1 LRFREDAR
9 PLGVVQNRGTSQSYR
24 LERVV
29 GRSIIAP
36 RRTRSAHLD
45 RPWRATAEYAIA
57 ASRRRFCASSP
68 TRFSEHGVADRAKLD
83 PGPATAEQL
92 CLGAGRRQADG
103 LGRTVVMAGL
113 ADSGRAAGQGNID
126 PNGPEQIRGYI
137 PDRGARWRL
146 RACRPR
152 FVSMP
157 RFAASVSAVPGRAP
171 AVTLT
176 NISMR
181 RRTAGGK

>member
-1 LRFREDAR
+1 M
-9 PLGVVQNRGTSQSYR
+9 QNRRPSHICR
-24 LERVV
+24 LERVA
-29 GRSIIAP
+29 GCGIIGEW
-36 RRTRSAHLD
+36 RNSSAHLH
-45 RPWRATAEYAIA
+45 RPWRATSEYAIDA
-57 ASRRRFCASSP
+57 GRRRFCASSP

-176 NISMR
+176 NLSMR